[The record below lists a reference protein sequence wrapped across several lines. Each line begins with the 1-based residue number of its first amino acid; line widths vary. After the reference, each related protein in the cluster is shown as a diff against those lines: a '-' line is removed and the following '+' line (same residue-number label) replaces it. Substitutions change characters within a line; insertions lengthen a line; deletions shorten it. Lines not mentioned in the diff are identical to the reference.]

1 MTKLGGGGDTTS
13 GFMKA
18 QDKFLSTLGQGFGD
32 VAKARNDG
40 IMSPKSSKVNE
51 SRVNQTF
58 DNINYFEER
67 CKELQAE
74 IDEWRKLEGADEN
87 S

>member
-1 MTKLGGGGDTTS
+1 MTKVGGGGDTTS

-51 SRVNQTF
+51 SRVN
-58 DNINYFEER
+58 
-67 CKELQAE
+67 
-74 IDEWRKLEGADEN
+74 
-87 S
+87 